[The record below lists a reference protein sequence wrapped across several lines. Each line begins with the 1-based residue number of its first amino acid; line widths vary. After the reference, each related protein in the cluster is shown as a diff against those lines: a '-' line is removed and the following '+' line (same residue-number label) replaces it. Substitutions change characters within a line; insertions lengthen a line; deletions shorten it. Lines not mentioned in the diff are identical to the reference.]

1 MQLSH
6 PSPIPLPST
15 PIEIYLEKIRDLL
28 DQHRLKTNLTIRED
42 KVRLLTPPTTIFV
55 IYTARIVMYWRRL
68 VIIYRLSMSI
78 FLVFTADYFHYCR

>member
-15 PIEIYLEKIRDLL
+15 PTEIYLEKIRDLL

-42 KVRLLTPPTTIFV
+42 KVRFLTPPTTIFV
-55 IYTARIVMYWRRL
+55 IYTDRIVMYWRRL
-68 VIIYRLSMSI
+68 MIVIN
-78 FLVFTADYFHYCR
+78 